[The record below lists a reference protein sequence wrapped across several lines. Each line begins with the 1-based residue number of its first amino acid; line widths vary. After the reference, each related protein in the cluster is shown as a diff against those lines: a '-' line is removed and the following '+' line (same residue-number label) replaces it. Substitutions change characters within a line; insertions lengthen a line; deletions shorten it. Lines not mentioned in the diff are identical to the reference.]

1 MLSLWDPTVVMS
13 TLFWKPSTLSFQP
26 RPTPLLLIII
36 TMSNPPPR
44 YYSKPSYYLGL
55 ESTFLNFHSFLLSC
69 SPHIVIYVIF
79 NRYLIFD
86 SWNVFQKKKFYQK
99 SGKNVS
105 FWNTFMIVDWKISFT
120 FRSCIHVLNVERKL
134 SKEKF
139 NHMWKKNFI
148 V

>member
-1 MLSLWDPTVVMS
+1 MQGSKIRSFKNWDVTHVII
-13 TLFWKPSTLSFQP
+13 
-26 RPTPLLLIII
+26 LLIIKKL
-36 TMSNPPPR
+36 PPM
-44 YYSKPSYYLGL
+44 
-55 ESTFLNFHSFLLSC
+55 TIHFHNFLVFFINRSFWFFSVFFPYVCFKIFIHFFFRVHLTL
-69 SPHIVIYVIF
+69 VIYVIF
-79 NRYLIFD
+79 NRDLIFD
-86 SWNVFQKKKFYQK
+86 SRNVFQKKKFYQE
-99 SGKNVS
+99 SGKNFF

>member
-1 MLSLWDPTVVMS
+1 MQGSKIRSFKNWDVTQ
-13 TLFWKPSTLSFQP
+13 FII
-26 RPTPLLLIII
+26 LLIICKLPPI
-36 TMSNPPPR
+36 TIHFHN
-44 YYSKPSYYLGL
+44 
-55 ESTFLNFHSFLLSC
+55 FLVFFINRSFWFFSVFFYTYVSNFHSFLLSC

-79 NRYLIFD
+79 NRDLIFD
-86 SWNVFQKKKFYQK
+86 SRNVFQKKKFYQE
-99 SGKNVS
+99 SGKNFF